1 MPNHVQQLIPPPDLA
16 PPSIKHLPVEKR
28 IQWWATLVDE
38 GDALIKAGLRA
49 RIGEGGNLQAAYQA
63 WYARY
68 LEEHDRRQISFAE
81 NLTHRERDNGK

>member
-1 MPNHVQQLIPPPDLA
+1 VPSQVQQLIPPPELA

-38 GDALIKAGLRA
+38 GDALIRAGLRS

-63 WYARY
+63 WYDRY
-68 LEEHDRRQISFAE
+68 LEEHDRQLIAFAE
-81 NLTHRERDNGK
+81 NLTRRERANGK